1 MGGQVMG
8 QAQQMGGQVQEM
20 AGQVVGQASQVVGQ
34 AGHVVGQV
42 PSQMQ
47 RQAQG
52 FWQMVEANPV
62 AVAALGS
69 VLGGV
74 AGLLIP
80 ETEKENQLLG
90 ETRDRVVGN
99 VQEMAGQAV
108 DKAQRVAGEVMEAG
122 QAVIESTKFPAGG
135 YGYERQRQRFWSIL
149 IVVVPSAI
157 ASTRWRV
164 SSNRNVASVPERWFE
179 GSPTGEPSFL
189 LVLPSSLWEPLLRTD
204 RSISSHLTSMT
215 R

>member
-122 QAVIESTKFPAGG
+122 QAVIESTNSQQGG
-135 YGYERQRQRFWSIL
+135 TGTSG
-149 IVVVPSAI
+149 SGSGSG
-157 ASTRWRV
+157 AS
-164 SSNRNVASVPERWFE
+164 SSS
-179 GSPTGEPSFL
+179 
-189 LVLPSSLWEPLLRTD
+189 
-204 RSISSHLTSMT
+204 
-215 R
+215 